1 MLYIYI
7 EGERELY
14 IYIIYYEGTS
24 RRSCFESVKRVHFP
38 GPQEA
43 MLTAC
48 AAAFTAYVRKL
59 FFVHLGRTC
68 TCCRASRPRALDYT
82 IVYGQSAKRDVI
94 WRNPLFTC
102 GFEERNRDARGAYT
116 NRWEGR
122 NPLCTCGLEG
132 RNRGVTTDGR
142 DVIPYLHAGL
152 GGVIGTY
159 EVWGAIVSGSVV
171 SLEFVHMGFY
181 APCLFSN
188 HMPSQ
193 P

>member
-1 MLYIYI
+1 MNGSTSITVPDIPRLVFHVSGFLVSMPRASCLGPRLRGKGQLPQYHCCVQKMPRNLQFHRSTIKKCIYAYSYIMLYIYR
-7 EGERELY
+7 GRERVIY

-94 WRNPLFTC
+94 
-102 GFEERNRDARGAYT
+102 
-116 NRWEGR
+116 
-122 NPLCTCGLEG
+122 
-132 RNRGVTTDGR
+132 
-142 DVIPYLHAGL
+142 
-152 GGVIGTY
+152 
-159 EVWGAIVSGSVV
+159 
-171 SLEFVHMGFY
+171 
-181 APCLFSN
+181 
-188 HMPSQ
+188 
-193 P
+193 